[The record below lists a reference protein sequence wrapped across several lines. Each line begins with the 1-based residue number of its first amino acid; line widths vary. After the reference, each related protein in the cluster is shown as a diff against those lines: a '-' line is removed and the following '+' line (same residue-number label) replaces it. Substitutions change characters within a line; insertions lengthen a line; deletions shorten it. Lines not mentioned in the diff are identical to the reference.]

1 MHKIEDVISASTDY
15 FDGDDL
21 AASVFATK
29 YALCDRLGGYQ
40 EQTPDDM
47 HRRLAKE
54 FSRIE
59 SKYPNPLSEDEIYGL
74 FESFKYVVP
83 QGSPMAGIGNNN
95 QIQSISNC
103 FVIESPRD
111 SYGGILKS
119 DQELVQI
126 AKRRGGVGFDISTL
140 RPKGLPTGNAA
151 RTTDGIEVFME
162 RFSNSTRE
170 VAQGGRR
177 GALMLTISVHHP
189 QISDYINIK
198 RDRKKVTGANISIR
212 LSDEFLTAVK
222 NNEKLHLRFPVEKGA
237 DHIVEKWVEA
247 KEIWDEI
254 IDAAHDSA
262 EPGLIFWDS
271 VIRNSPADVYEEEG
285 YGTTSTN
292 PCSELPLA
300 PYDSCRLMLVNLISF
315 VDEPFTEGASFDFEK
330 FSRCAVKAQRL
341 MDDMIDLEVEQID
354 KILKKIK
361 RDPES
366 KNVKKI
372 ERDLWETIRE
382 KALNGRRT
390 GLGVTAVGDTLA
402 ALGIRYGSE
411 TSISVVEEIYKTLAV
426 SAYRSSCIMASER
439 GSFPIHNHSKEEG
452 HPFLERIW
460 SECSQTYN
468 MSKLSGR
475 RNISILTT
483 APAGSVST
491 LTQTTSGIEPAFM
504 LKYTRR
510 RKISQLSEGVDADF
524 IDALGDA
531 WKEYDVYHHGFKNWM
546 NKTGLAEIEDSPYYM
561 STANEIDWESR
572 VKLQAAAQRW
582 IDHGISST
590 INLPSDVSA
599 DEVKKIYEAGWE
611 LGCKGVTVYRDGCR
625 TGVLISKE
633 DNQKG
638 DSFKTHEA
646 PHRPFE
652 LECSIHHATI
662 KGEAWTMLVG
672 LLDGRPYEIMGGLQ
686 KYIEIPKKYKQG
698 HIIKH
703 PYKTKNSRYDLRIG
717 KNGDELMV
725 KDIVSVFDNPNHA
738 GFTRT
743 ISLALRHGAPINY
756 VVEQLQKDREMD
768 MFSFSRVIARVLKTY
783 IQDGASPGKNVCES
797 CDSVDSLRYQEG
809 CVTCMSCGWSKCS

>member
-1 MHKIEDVISASTDY
+1 MHKIEDVISSSTDY
-15 FDGDDL
+15 FNGDDL

-29 YALCDRLGGYQ
+29 YALCDRSGEYH
-40 EQTPDDM
+40 EKTPDDM
-47 HRRLAKE
+47 HRRLASE

-59 SKYPNPLSEDEIYGL
+59 SKYPNPLSEDEIYEL
-74 FESFKYVVP
+74 FKEFKYVVP

-126 AKRRGGVGFDISTL
+126 AKRRGGVGFDMSTL

-189 QISDYINIK
+189 QIKDYINIK

-212 LSDEFLTAVK
+212 LSDEFLNAVK
-222 NNEKLHLRFPVEKGA
+222 NGEDLHLRFPVEKDA
-237 DHIVEKWVEA
+237 DHIVEEWVDA
-247 KEIWDEI
+247 REIWNEI
-254 IDAAHDSA
+254 VNAAHDSA

-271 VIRNSPADVYEEEG
+271 VIRNSPADVYKEEG

-315 VDEPFTEGASFDFEK
+315 VDDPFTESASFDFEK
-330 FSRCAVKAQRL
+330 FGNCTIKAQRL

-354 KILKKIK
+354 KILRKIK
-361 RDPES
+361 SDPES

-372 ERDLWETIRE
+372 ERDLWESIRE

-411 TSISVVEEIYKTLAV
+411 KSIDVVEKIYKTLAV
-426 SAYRSSCIMASER
+426 YAYRSSCIMASER
-439 GSFPIHNHSKEEG
+439 GAFPVHSHTREEG

-460 SECSQTYN
+460 SSCRKTRE
-468 MSKLSGR
+468 MSKNTGR

-510 RKISQLSEGVDADF
+510 RKISQVSEGVEADF
-524 IDALGDA
+524 IDDLGDA
-531 WKEYDVYHHGFKNWM
+531 WKEYEVYHHGFKNWM
-546 NKTGLAEIEDSPYYM
+546 NETGLSEIEDSPYHM

-590 INLPSDVSA
+590 INLPSDVSV

-611 LGCKGVTVYRDGCR
+611 MGCKGVTVYRDGCR
-625 TGVLISKE
+625 TGVLISSDDK
-633 DNQKG
+633 
-638 DSFKTHEA
+638 DSTNSFESHEA
-646 PHRPFE
+646 PDRPKE

-662 KGEAWTMLVG
+662 KGEAWTILVG
-672 LLDGRPYEIMGGLQ
+672 ILGGRPYEVMGGLQ
-686 KYIEIPKKYKQG
+686 KYIEIPKKYRKG
-698 HIIKH
+698 IIIKQH
-703 PYKTKNSRYDLRIG
+703 YKTKNSRYDLRIG
-717 KNGDELMV
+717 VPEDEILI
-725 KDIVSVFDNPNHA
+725 KDIVDVFDNPNHA

-783 IQDGASPGKNVCES
+783 IQDGTAPGKNVCES
-797 CDSVDSLRYQEG
+797 CDAVDSLRYQEG

>member
-1 MHKIEDVISASTDY
+1 MHKIEDVINSSIEY

-21 AASVFATK
+21 AASVFAAK
-29 YALCDRLGGYQ
+29 YALCDRAGNYL
-40 EQTPDDM
+40 ENTPDEM
-47 HRRLAKE
+47 HRRLARE

-59 SKYPNPLSEDEIYGL
+59 SKYPNPMSENEIYEL
-74 FESFKYVVP
+74 FRDFKHIVP
-83 QGSPMAGIGNNN
+83 QGSPMAGIGNDN
-95 QIQSISNC
+95 QVQSISNC
-103 FVIESPRD
+103 FVIESPYD

-126 AKRRGGVGFDISTL
+126 SKRRGGVGFDISTL

-177 GALMLTISVHHP
+177 GALMITISVHHP
-189 QISDYINIK
+189 QIKDYINIK

-212 LSDEFLTAVK
+212 LSDEFLTAVRDNK
-222 NNEKLHLRFPVEKGA
+222 KFHLRFPVERGE
-237 DHIVEKWVEA
+237 DHIVEDWVDAQEV
-247 KEIWDEI
+247 WSEI

-271 VIRNSPADVYEEEG
+271 VIRNSPADIYVDEG
-285 YGTTSTN
+285 FGTTSTN

-315 VDEPFTEGASFDFEK
+315 IDDPFTENSSFDFEK
-330 FSRCAVKAQRL
+330 FSNCVVKAQRL

-354 KILKKIK
+354 KILNKIEN
-361 RDPES
+361 DQEPAS
-366 KNVKKI
+366 VKKI
-372 ERDLWETIRE
+372 EGDMWQTIRT
-382 KALNGRRT
+382 KALSGRRT

-411 TSISVVEEIYKTLAV
+411 KSIRVVEEIYKTLAV
-426 SAYRSSCIMASER
+426 HAYRSSCIMAEER
-439 GSFPIHNHSKEEG
+439 GSFPIHNHEREVG

-460 SECSQTYN
+460 SECKSTHS
-468 MSKLSGR
+468 MSKTSGR

-491 LTQTTSGIEPAFM
+491 LTQTSSGIEPAFM

-510 RKISQLSEGVDADF
+510 RKISQLAEGTEADF
-524 IDALGDA
+524 IDDLGDL
-531 WKEYDVYHHGFKNWM
+531 WKEYDVYHHGFKQWM
-546 NKTGLAEIEDSPYYM
+546 DISGQSDVESSPYYM
-561 STANEIDWESR
+561 STANEIDWKSR
-572 VKLQAAAQRW
+572 VKLQSAAQRW

-590 INLPSDVSA
+590 INLPNNASV

-611 LGCKGVTVYRDGCR
+611 MGCKGITVYREGCR
-625 TGVLISKE
+625 AGVLLDS
-633 DNQKG
+633 NKG
-638 DSFKTHEA
+638 NNSIKTYDA
-646 PHRPFE
+646 PERPQE

-662 KGEAWTMLVG
+662 KGEAWTILVG
-672 LLDGRPYEIMGGLQ
+672 LLGERPYEIMGGLQ
-686 KYIEIPKKYKQG
+686 KYIETPKKHKKG
-698 HIIKH
+698 IIIKH
-703 PYKTKNSRYDLRIG
+703 HYKTKNSRYDLRIG
-717 KNGDELMV
+717 GNGDEILI
-725 KDIVSVFDNPNHA
+725 KDLVAVFDNPNHA

-743 ISLALRHGAPINY
+743 ISLALRHGAPIQY

-768 MFSFSRVIARVLKTY
+768 IFSFSRVISRVLKTY
-783 IQDGASPGKNVCES
+783 IKDGTTPGKNVCES
-797 CDSVDSLRYQEG
+797 CDAENSLRYQEG
-809 CVTCMSCGWSKCS
+809 CVTCMSCGHSKCS

>member
-1 MHKIEDVISASTDY
+1 MNKLDDVISASTEY
-15 FDGDDL
+15 FGGDDL
-21 AASVFATK
+21 AASVFSTK
-29 YALCDRLGGYQ
+29 YALCDRSGNYH
-40 EQTPDDM
+40 EKTPDDM
-47 HRRLAKE
+47 HRRIARE

-59 SKYPNPLSEDEIYGL
+59 NKYLNPMPEEEIYGL
-74 FESFKYVVP
+74 LKDFKYVVP

-103 FVIESPRD
+103 FVIESPHD

-140 RPKGLPTGNAA
+140 RPKGLSTGNAA

-177 GALMLTISVHHP
+177 GALMITISVHHP
-189 QISDYINIK
+189 QIEDFINIK

-212 LSDEFLTAVK
+212 LSDEFLTAVR
-222 NNEKLHLRFPVEKGA
+222 ERADFHLRFPVEKDA
-237 DHIVEKWVEA
+237 HHIVERWRDA
-247 KEIWDEI
+247 NEIWNQI
-254 IDAAHDSA
+254 IEAAHDSA

-271 VIRNSPADVYEEEG
+271 VIRNSPADIYSDEG

-315 VDEPFTEGASFDFEK
+315 VDNPFTQDASFNFEK
-330 FSRCAVKAQRL
+330 FSDCSVKAQRL

-354 KILKKIK
+354 KIIKKIK
-361 RDPES
+361 NDPEPG
-366 KNVKKI
+366 NVKKI
-372 ERDLWETIRE
+372 ERDMWRTIRD
-382 KALNGRRT
+382 KALTGRRT

-402 ALGIRYGSE
+402 SLGIRYGSE
-411 TSISVVEEIYKTLAV
+411 KSISVVERIYKTLAV
-426 SAYRSSCIMASER
+426 SAYRSSCIMAKER
-439 GSFPIHNHSKEEG
+439 GPFPIHNHIREEG

-460 SECSQTYN
+460 AECEKTRTMN
-468 MSKLSGR
+468 KVSGR

-510 RKISQLSEGVDADF
+510 RKISQLSEGVQADF
-524 IDALGDA
+524 IDDLGDS
-531 WKEYDVYHHGFKNWM
+531 WKEYDVYHHGFKKWM
-546 NKTGLAEIEDSPYYM
+546 DISGQSEIEASPYYM
-561 STANEIDWESR
+561 STANEIDWKSR

-590 INLPSDVSA
+590 INLPSSA
-599 DEVKKIYEAGWE
+599 EVEEVKQIYEAGWE
-611 LGCKGVTVYRDGCR
+611 LGCKGITVYRDGCR
-625 TGVLISKE
+625 TGVLINSDSK
-633 DNQKG
+633 NNKKIN
-638 DSFKTHEA
+638 SHESQ
-646 PHRPFE
+646 RPKE

-662 KGEAWTMLVG
+662 KGEAWTILVG
-672 LLDGRPYEIMGGLQ
+672 ILGGRPYEIMGGLQ
-686 KYIEIPKKYKQG
+686 RYIETPKKFKKG
-698 HIIKH
+698 VIIKH

-717 KNGDELMV
+717 GEEDEILI
-725 KDIVSVFDNPNHA
+725 KDIVAVFDNPNHA

-743 ISLALRHGAPINY
+743 ISLALRHGAPIQY

-783 IQDGASPGKNVCES
+783 IQDGTAPGKNVCES
-797 CDSVDSLRYQEG
+797 CDAKDSLRYQEG
-809 CVTCMSCGWSKCS
+809 CVTCMSCGYSKCS

>member
-1 MHKIEDVISASTDY
+1 MHKLEDVISSSTEY

-29 YALCDRLGGYQ
+29 YALCDRAGEYQ
-40 EQTPDDM
+40 ERTPDDM

-59 SKYPNPLSEDEIYGL
+59 SKYANPLSEDEIYEL
-74 FESFKYVVP
+74 FKEFKYIVP

-103 FVIESPRD
+103 FVIESPKD

-140 RPKGLPTGNAA
+140 RPKGLSTGNAA

-177 GALMLTISVHHP
+177 GALMITISVHHP
-189 QISDYINIK
+189 QIRDYINIK

-222 NNEKLHLRFPVEKGA
+222 NDKDLHLRFPVEKESE
-237 DHIVEKWVEA
+237 HIVQDWVSAREV
-247 KEIWDEI
+247 WDEI

-271 VIRNSPADVYEEEG
+271 VIRNSPADVYEAEG

-315 VDEPFTEGASFDFEK
+315 VDDPFTESAAFDFER
-330 FSRCAVKAQRL
+330 FGECAVKAQRL

-354 KILKKIK
+354 KILRKIK
-361 RDPES
+361 RDPET
-366 KNVKKI
+366 KEVKKI
-372 ERDLWETIRE
+372 EKDLWETIRK

-402 ALGIRYGSE
+402 SLGIRYGSE
-411 TSISVVEEIYKTLAV
+411 KSIRVVEEIYKTLAV
-426 SAYRSSCIMASER
+426 SAYKSSCIMASER
-439 GSFPIHNHSKEEG
+439 GAFPIHNHDREVG

-460 SECSQTYN
+460 DSCNQTLK
-468 MSKLSGR
+468 MSKSTGR

-491 LTQTTSGIEPAFM
+491 LTQTSSGIEPAFM

-510 RKISQLSEGVDADF
+510 RKISQTTEGVEADF
-524 IDALGDA
+524 IDDLGDS
-531 WKEYDVYHHGFKNWM
+531 WKEYEVYHHGFKNWM
-546 NKTGLAEIEDSPYYM
+546 NKTGLSEIEDSPYHM
-561 STANEIDWESR
+561 STASEINWKSR

-590 INLPSDVSA
+590 INLPSDVTV

-611 LGCKGVTVYRDGCR
+611 LGCKGLTVYRDGCR
-625 TGVLISKE
+625 TGVLIGEEKE
-633 DNQKG
+633 EDQ
-638 DSFKTHEA
+638 SFKTHEA
-646 PHRPFE
+646 PFRPSE

-662 KGEAWTMLVG
+662 KGEAWTILVG
-672 LLDGRPYEIMGGLQ
+672 LMGGRPYEVMGGLQ
-686 KYIEIPKKYKQG
+686 KYIEIPKKYRKG
-698 HIIKH
+698 TIIKH
-703 PYKTKNSRYDLRIG
+703 HYKTKNSRYDLRIG
-717 KNGDELMV
+717 VPEDEILI
-725 KDIVSVFDNPNHA
+725 KDIVDVFDNPNHA

-783 IQDGASPGKNVCES
+783 IQDGTSPGKNVCES
-797 CDSVDSLRYQEG
+797 CDATDSLRYQEG

>member
-1 MHKIEDVISASTDY
+1 MHKLEDVISSSTEY

-29 YALCDRLGGYQ
+29 YALCDRTGKYQ
-40 EQTPDDM
+40 ERTPDDM

-59 SKYPNPLSEDEIYGL
+59 SKYPNPLSEDEIYEL
-74 FESFKYVVP
+74 FKGFKYIVP

-189 QISDYINIK
+189 QIIDYINIK

-212 LSDEFLTAVK
+212 LSDEFLNAVK
-222 NNEKLHLRFPVEKGA
+222 NGENFHLRFPVEKDA
-237 DHIVEKWVEA
+237 NHIIEKWVDANEV
-247 KEIWDEI
+247 WDEI
-254 IDAAHDSA
+254 ISAAHDSA

-271 VIRNSPADVYEEEG
+271 VIRNSPADVYIDEG

-315 VDEPFTEGASFDFEK
+315 VDDPFTESASFDFEK
-330 FSRCAVKAQRL
+330 FGDCTIKAQRL
-341 MDDMIDLEVEQID
+341 MDDMIDLEIEQID
-354 KILKKIK
+354 KILIKIK
-361 RDPES
+361 KDPES

-372 ERDLWETIRE
+372 ERDLWESIRE

-402 ALGIRYGSE
+402 SLGVRYGSE
-411 TSISVVEEIYKTLAV
+411 KSIDIVEKIYKTLAV
-426 SAYRSSCIMASER
+426 YAYRSSCIMASER
-439 GSFPIHNHSKEEG
+439 GSFPIHDHSKEMG

-460 SECSQTYN
+460 SSCSKTRE
-468 MSKLSGR
+468 MSKSSGR

-510 RKISQLSEGVDADF
+510 IKITQESEGVAADF
-524 IDALGDA
+524 IDDLGDA
-531 WKEYDVYHHGFKNWM
+531 WREYDVYHHGFKNWM
-546 NKTGLAEIEDSPYYM
+546 NKTGLTEVEDSPYFM

-572 VKLQAAAQRW
+572 VKLQSAAQRW

-590 INLPSDVSA
+590 INLPNNATV

-611 LGCKGVTVYRDGCR
+611 MGCKGITVYRDGCR
-625 TGVLISKE
+625 SGVLISSDEKNVDVE
-633 DNQKG
+633 FN
-638 DSFKTHEA
+638 THDA
-646 PHRPFE
+646 PERPSE
-652 LECSIHHATI
+652 LKCSIHHATI
-662 KGEAWTMLVG
+662 KGEAWTILIG
-672 LLDGRPYEIMGGLQ
+672 LMCERPYEVMGGLQ
-686 KYIEIPKKYKQG
+686 RYIEIPRKYRNG
-698 HIIKH
+698 IITKY

-717 KNGDELMV
+717 KNGDELV
-725 KDIVSVFDNPNHA
+725 IKDLVSIFDNPNHA

-743 ISLALRHGAPINY
+743 ISLALRQGAPIQY

-783 IQDGASPGKNVCES
+783 IEDGTSPGKNVCES
-797 CDSVDSLRYQEG
+797 CDANDSLRYQEG
-809 CVTCMSCGWSKCS
+809 CVTCMACGYSKCS

>member
-1 MHKIEDVISASTDY
+1 MHKLEDVISSSTDY
-15 FDGDDL
+15 FEGDDL

-29 YALCDRLGGYQ
+29 YALCDREGNYH
-40 EQTPDDM
+40 EKTPDDM
-47 HRRLAKE
+47 HKRLARE
-54 FSRIE
+54 FFRIE
-59 SKYPNPLSEDEIYGL
+59 SKYPNPLTEDEIYSL
-74 FESFKYVVP
+74 FKDFKYVVP

-103 FVIESPRD
+103 FVLESPRD

-177 GALMLTISVHHP
+177 GALMITISVHHP
-189 QISDYINIK
+189 QIRDYINIK

-212 LSDEFLTAVK
+212 LSDEFLTAVRDDDD
-222 NNEKLHLRFPVEKGA
+222 LHLRFPVEKDV
-237 DHIVEKWVEA
+237 DHIVQDRVRARDVWN
-247 KEIWDEI
+247 EI

-285 YGTTSTN
+285 FGTTSTN

-315 VDEPFTEGASFDFEK
+315 VDDPFTESAAFDFEK
-330 FSRCAVKAQRL
+330 FSECAVKAQRL

-354 KILKKIK
+354 KILRKIK

-366 KNVKKI
+366 KEVKKI
-372 ERDLWETIRE
+372 EKDLWETIRK

-402 ALGIRYGSE
+402 SLGTRYGSE
-411 TSISVVEEIYKTLAV
+411 KSIRVVEEIYKTLAV
-426 SAYRSSCIMASER
+426 SAYKSSCIMASER
-439 GSFPIHNHSKEEG
+439 GAFPIHDHDREVG

-460 SECSQTYN
+460 SACNKTSK
-468 MSKLSGR
+468 MSKQSGR

-510 RKISQLSEGVDADF
+510 RKISQITEDVEADF
-524 IDALGDA
+524 VDDLGDS

-546 NKTGLAEIEDSPYYM
+546 NKSGLSEAEDSPYYM
-561 STANEIDWESR
+561 STANEINWESR

-590 INLPSDVSA
+590 INLPSDVTV
-599 DEVKKIYEAGWE
+599 DEVKKIYESGWE
-611 LGCKGVTVYRDGCR
+611 LGCKGLTVYRDGCR
-625 TGVLISKE
+625 TGVLIGEGAEE
-633 DNQKG
+633 DQ
-638 DSFKTHEA
+638 SFKTHEA
-646 PHRPFE
+646 PFRPSE

-662 KGEAWTMLVG
+662 KGEAWTILVG
-672 LLDGRPYEIMGGLQ
+672 LMGTRPYEVMGGLQ
-686 KYIEIPKKYKQG
+686 KYIEIPKKYRKG
-698 HIIKH
+698 IIIKH

-717 KNGDELMV
+717 GNGDEILI
-725 KDIVSVFDNPNHA
+725 KDIDDVFDNPNHA

-743 ISLALRHGAPINY
+743 ISLALRHGAQINY

-783 IQDGASPGKNVCES
+783 IQDGTSPGKNVCES
-797 CDSVDSLRYQEG
+797 CDATDALRYQEG
-809 CVTCMSCGWSKCS
+809 CVTCMSCGYSKCS

>member
-1 MHKIEDVISASTDY
+1 MHKFEDVISSSTDY

-21 AASVFATK
+21 AASVFTTK
-29 YALCDRLGGYQ
+29 YALCDRKGNYQ
-40 EQTPDDM
+40 EKNPDDM
-47 HRRLAKE
+47 HRRLARE
-54 FSRIE
+54 FFRIE
-59 SKYPNPLSEDEIYGL
+59 SKYPNPLSEDEIYNL
-74 FESFKYVVP
+74 FRNFRYVVP

-177 GALMLTISVHHP
+177 GALMITISVHHP
-189 QISDYINIK
+189 QIRDYINIK

-222 NNEKLHLRFPVEKGA
+222 KGEDLHLRFPVEKGA
-237 DHIVEKWVEA
+237 DHVVEDWVSA
-247 KEIWDEI
+247 TEIWDEI

-271 VIRNSPADVYEEEG
+271 VIRNSPADVYDAEG

-315 VDEPFTEGASFDFEK
+315 VDDPFAESAAFDFEK
-330 FSRCAVKAQRL
+330 FGECAVKAQRL

-354 KILKKIK
+354 KILRKIK
-361 RDPES
+361 RDPEAS
-366 KNVKKI
+366 NVKKI
-372 ERDLWETIRE
+372 EKDLWETIRK

-411 TSISVVEEIYKTLAV
+411 KSISVVEEIYKTLAI
-426 SAYRSSCIMASER
+426 SAYKSSCIMASER
-439 GSFPIHNHSKEEG
+439 GAFPIHDHTKEVG

-460 SECSQTYN
+460 NSCNLTKK
-468 MSKLSGR
+468 MSKQSGR

-491 LTQTTSGIEPAFM
+491 LTQTSSGIEPAFM

-510 RKISQLSEGVDADF
+510 RKISQVTEGVEADF
-524 IDALGDA
+524 IDDLGDS

-546 NKTGLAEIEDSPYYM
+546 NKTGLSEIEDSPYHM

-590 INLPSDVSA
+590 INLPSDVTV

-611 LGCKGVTVYRDGCR
+611 MGCKGLTVYRDGCR
-625 TGVLISKE
+625 TGVLIGE
-633 DNQKG
+633 DREEDQP
-638 DSFKTHEA
+638 FKTHEA
-646 PHRPFE
+646 PFRPSE

-662 KGEAWTMLVG
+662 KGEAWTILVG
-672 LLDGRPYEIMGGLQ
+672 LMGGRPYEVMGGLQ
-686 KYIEIPKKYKQG
+686 KYIEIPKKYRKG
-698 HIIKH
+698 IIIKH

-717 KNGDELMV
+717 GNGDEILI
-725 KDIVSVFDNPNHA
+725 KDIVDVFDNPNHA

-783 IQDGASPGKNVCES
+783 IQDGTSPGKNVCES
-797 CDSVDSLRYQEG
+797 CDAVDSLRYQEG

>member
-1 MHKIEDVISASTDY
+1 MHKLEDVISSSAEY
-15 FDGDDL
+15 FNGDDL

-29 YALCDRLGGYQ
+29 YALCDRAGGYQ
-40 EQTPDDM
+40 ERTPDDM

-59 SKYPNPLSEDEIYGL
+59 SKYPNPLSEDEIYEL
-74 FESFKYVVP
+74 FREFKYVVP

-222 NNEKLHLRFPVEKGA
+222 NNENLHLRFPVEKDA
-237 DHIVEKWVEA
+237 DHIVESWVDA
-247 KEIWDEI
+247 REIWDEI

-271 VIRNSPADVYEEEG
+271 VIRNSPADVYGEEG

-315 VDEPFTEGASFDFEK
+315 VDDPFTESASFDFER
-330 FSRCAVKAQRL
+330 FGDCAVKAQRL

-354 KILKKIK
+354 KILRKIK
-361 RDPES
+361 RDPEA
-366 KNVKKI
+366 KEVKKI
-372 ERDLWETIRE
+372 EKDLWETIRK

-402 ALGIRYGSE
+402 SLGIRYGSE
-411 TSISVVEEIYKTLAV
+411 KSITIVEEIYKTLAV
-426 SAYRSSCIMASER
+426 SAYKSSCIMASER
-439 GSFPIHNHSKEEG
+439 GAFPIHNHDREVG

-460 SECSQTYN
+460 DSCNQTLK
-468 MSKLSGR
+468 MSKSTGR

-491 LTQTTSGIEPAFM
+491 LTQTSSGIEPAFM

-510 RKISQLSEGVDADF
+510 RKISQTTEGVEADF
-524 IDALGDA
+524 IDDLGDS
-531 WKEYDVYHHGFKNWM
+531 WKEYEVYHHGFKDWM
-546 NKTGLAEIEDSPYYM
+546 DKTGLSEIEDSPYHM
-561 STANEIDWESR
+561 STASEINWKSR

-590 INLPSDVSA
+590 INLPSDVTV

-611 LGCKGVTVYRDGCR
+611 LGCKGLTVYRDGCR
-625 TGVLISKE
+625 TGVLIGEEKE
-633 DNQKG
+633 EDQA
-638 DSFKTHEA
+638 FKTHEA
-646 PHRPFE
+646 PFRPFE

-662 KGEAWTMLVG
+662 KGEAWTILVG
-672 LLDGRPYEIMGGLQ
+672 LMGGRPYEVMGGLQ
-686 KYIEIPKKYKQG
+686 KYIEIPKKYRKG
-698 HIIKH
+698 TIIKH
-703 PYKTKNSRYDLRIG
+703 HYKTKNSRYDLRIG
-717 KNGDELMV
+717 VPEDEILI
-725 KDIVSVFDNPNHA
+725 KDIVDVFDNPNHA

-783 IQDGASPGKNVCES
+783 IQDGTSPGKNVCES
-797 CDSVDSLRYQEG
+797 CDATDALRYQEG
-809 CVTCMSCGWSKCS
+809 CVTCMSCGYSKCS

>member
-1 MHKIEDVISASTDY
+1 MHKIEDVIGSSTEY

-29 YALCDRLGGYQ
+29 YALCDKGGNYQ
-40 EQTPDDM
+40 EKTPDDM
-47 HRRLAKE
+47 HRRLARE
-54 FSRIE
+54 FFRIE
-59 SKYPNPLSEDEIYGL
+59 SKYPNPLSESEIYEL
-74 FESFKYVVP
+74 FREFKYVVP
-83 QGSPMAGIGNNN
+83 QGSPMSGIGNNN

-177 GALMLTISVHHP
+177 GALMITISVHHP
-189 QISDYINIK
+189 QIRDYINIK

-222 NNEKLHLRFPVEKGA
+222 NDEDVHLRFPVEKDV
-237 DHIVEKWVEA
+237 DHITEEWA
-247 KEIWDEI
+247 RARDIWDEI

-271 VIRNSPADVYEEEG
+271 VIRNSPADVYIDEG
-285 YGTTSTN
+285 YSTTSTN

-315 VDEPFTEGASFDFEK
+315 VDDPFTESASFDFEK
-330 FSRCAVKAQRL
+330 FGECAIKAQRL
-341 MDDMIDLEVEQID
+341 MDDMIDIEIEQID
-354 KILKKIK
+354 KILRKIK
-361 RDPES
+361 KDPEA

-372 ERDLWETIRE
+372 EKDLWQTIKE

-402 ALGIRYGSE
+402 SLGIRYGSE
-411 TSISVVEEIYKTLAV
+411 KSISVVEEIYKTLAV
-426 SAYRSSCIMASER
+426 SAYKSSCVMASER
-439 GSFPIHNHSKEEG
+439 GSFPIHDHSREVG

-460 SECSQTYN
+460 SSCRETLE
-468 MSKLSGR
+468 MSKTSGR

-491 LTQTTSGIEPAFM
+491 LTQTTSGIEPVFM

-510 RKISQLSEGVDADF
+510 RKISQTTEGVEADF
-524 IDALGDA
+524 IDDLGDS
-531 WKEYDVYHHGFKNWM
+531 WKEYSVYHHGFKRWM
-546 NKTGLAEIEDSPYYM
+546 NKTGLSEIEDSPYHM
-561 STANEIDWESR
+561 ATANEIDWESR

-590 INLPSDVSA
+590 INLPNNATV
-599 DEVKKIYEAGWE
+599 DEVKKIYESGWE
-611 LGCKGVTVYRDGCR
+611 LGCKGLTVYRDGCR
-625 TGVLISKE
+625 TGVLIGEESEE
-633 DNQKG
+633 DQ
-638 DSFKTHEA
+638 SFKTHEA
-646 PHRPFE
+646 PFRPSE

-662 KGEAWTMLVG
+662 KGEAWTILVG
-672 LLDGRPYEIMGGLQ
+672 LMGGRPYEVMGGLQ
-686 KYIEIPKKYKQG
+686 KYIEIPKKYRKG
-698 HIIKH
+698 IIIKH

-717 KNGDELMV
+717 GNGDEILI
-725 KDIVSVFDNPNHA
+725 KDIVDVFDNPNHA

-743 ISLALRHGAPINY
+743 ISLALRHGAQINY

-783 IQDGASPGKNVCES
+783 IQDGTSPGKNTCES
-797 CDSVDSLRYQEG
+797 CDATDSLRYQEG
-809 CVTCMSCGWSKCS
+809 CVTCMSCGYSKCS